1 MFTAAAA
8 AAATER
14 QNKTKIQTT
23 KLTYD
28 NWTVQ

>member
-8 AAATER
+8 AAVTEL

-23 KLTYD
+23 YD
-28 NWTVQ
+28 KWTVQ

>member
-8 AAATER
+8 AAAVTEL

-23 KLTYD
+23 YD
-28 NWTVQ
+28 KWTVQ

>member
-8 AAATER
+8 ATEL

-23 KLTYD
+23 KTTYD
-28 NWTVQ
+28 KWTVQ